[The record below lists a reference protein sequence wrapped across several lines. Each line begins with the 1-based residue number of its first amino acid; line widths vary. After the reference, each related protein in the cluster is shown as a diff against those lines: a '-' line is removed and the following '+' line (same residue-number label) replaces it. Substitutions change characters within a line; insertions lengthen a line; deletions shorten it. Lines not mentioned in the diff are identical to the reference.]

1 MKELKELEKIKNNF
15 KVNHAARM
23 ANLNKAMESLEKTQ
37 AQKPEET
44 KNTKALS
51 RLNDLL
57 ASL

>member
-23 ANLNKAMESLEKTQ
+23 ANLNKAM
-37 AQKPEET
+37 KPESPEPKET
-44 KNTKALS
+44 KNTKKLAQM
-51 RLNDLL
+51 NDLL

>member
-1 MKELKELEKIKNNF
+1 MDKNLNEIKNKF
-15 KVNHAARM
+15 TINHAARM
-23 ANLNKAMESLEKTQ
+23 EELNKAMSSLEKTQ

-44 KNTKALS
+44 QNTKTLR

>member
-1 MKELKELEKIKNNF
+1 MKELKEIKDKF
-15 KVNHAARM
+15 KVNHASRM
-23 ANLNKAMESLEKTQ
+23 ANLNKVIKSLEKTQ

>member
-1 MKELKELEKIKNNF
+1 MKELKEIKNSF

-23 ANLNKAMESLEKTQ
+23 VNLEKAIESLEKTQ
-37 AQKPEET
+37 KSKPKET